1 MIDNQASQQKVYS
14 LLTLPQFGRNYLLNA
29 LESSSEVVFLEALH
43 AVIDAMSKEIDSP
56 GVNHTQNRFF

>member
-1 MIDNQASQQKVYS
+1 MIDNRASQQKVYS

-56 GVNHTQNRFF
+56 RMNHT